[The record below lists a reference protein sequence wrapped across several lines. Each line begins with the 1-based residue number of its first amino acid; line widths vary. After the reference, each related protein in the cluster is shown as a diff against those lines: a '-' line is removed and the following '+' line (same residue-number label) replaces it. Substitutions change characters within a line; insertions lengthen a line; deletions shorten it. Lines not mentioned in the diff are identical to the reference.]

1 MVISPTPRRCE
12 VVLPS
17 SRMRIRVGPVRASS
31 PSPGPTIETSIM
43 LASICKS
50 SSHEDSRLSYHFMQV
65 WSHDERSL
73 SHSRKGLPMT
83 MPLNTGRSNQKERT
97 RAAIVAAARE
107 AVNSGGEVTM
117 PDVARRALVS
127 EATAYRYFPD
137 LASLLREVLA
147 GVWDSP
153 QRAMEPVADCAD
165 PVERIGFAAEV
176 LLREVL
182 AYQGAVRAMIAASIT
197 KPPVTALR
205 PGRRFGLI
213 DEALRPLNDTMPVSK
228 PAQFEQLKRGLA
240 VVISAEAL
248 FTLTDLCGLTPE
260 AAIATGSHTARSLT
274 MAALAETGSLPVL
287 QVRPLPLLGLLVVG
301 PGLPGGLETGHFG
314 YRHVPPG
321 VARRR
326 GQQRVRL
333 DVHERGPVRRPR
345 LDQGEPE
352 LLDRLRAQ
360 HVHAEAGG
368 VGRQVDGQIVAVEAA

>member
-12 VVLPS
+12 VVVPS

-50 SSHEDSRLSYHFMQV
+50 SSH
-65 WSHDERSL
+65 DERSL

-83 MPLNTGRSNQKERT
+83 MRLNTGRSNQKERT

-107 AVNSGGEVTM
+107 AVTSGGEVTM

-153 QRAMEPVADCAD
+153 QQAMEPVADCAD

-182 AYQGAVRAMIAASIT
+182 AYQGAVR
-197 KPPVTALR
+197 
-205 PGRRFGLI
+205 G
-213 DEALRPLNDTMPVSK
+213 
-228 PAQFEQLKRGLA
+228 
-240 VVISAEAL
+240 
-248 FTLTDLCGLTPE
+248 
-260 AAIATGSHTARSLT
+260 
-274 MAALAETGSLPVL
+274 
-287 QVRPLPLLGLLVVG
+287 
-301 PGLPGGLETGHFG
+301 
-314 YRHVPPG
+314 
-321 VARRR
+321 
-326 GQQRVRL
+326 
-333 DVHERGPVRRPR
+333 
-345 LDQGEPE
+345 
-352 LLDRLRAQ
+352 
-360 HVHAEAGG
+360 
-368 VGRQVDGQIVAVEAA
+368 